1 MNQQGPERRAK
12 LVPRTSATWA
22 APGRVNL
29 IGEHTD
35 YNLGFALPFAIE
47 QSCTAT
53 VTVVDGT
60 GLVIRSAQREDTVTL
75 AEDDVRPGADL
86 DWAGYVAGVVWA
98 VRRDGARVPGLD
110 IHVDSTV
117 PVGAGL
123 SSSAALACSVA
134 LAVQDVLGLGL
145 DRDALLALTRSVEN
159 DFVGAPT
166 GGLDQLAALRCVPGH
181 ALFCDLRSLQT
192 RQVEL
197 DVTGHRLAILVIDT
211 RAHHAHASGEYRE
224 RRDGCERAA
233 ALLGLT
239 SLRELDMAG
248 LASALERLPGDELRR
263 YTRHVVTENERV
275 LRTVELLDAGEPESI
290 GPLLTASHASLRDDY
305 RITVPEL
312 DVAVEVALRTGALG
326 ARMTGGGFGGSVIAL
341 LPAELVPACER
352 AVAEAFAAHGF
363 LEPRTFV
370 TAAAGGAREVVPG

>member
-1 MNQQGPERRAK
+1 M
-12 LVPRTSATWA
+12 PRTSATWA

-47 QSCTAT
+47 QACTAT
-53 VTVVDGT
+53 VTVAGPG
-60 GLVIRSAQREDTVTL
+60 GLRIRSAQREDVIALT
-75 AEDDVRPGADL
+75 DDEVRPGAGP

-98 VRRDGARVPGLD
+98 LRRDGTQVPGLD
-110 IHVDSTV
+110 IRVDSTV

-145 DRDALLALTRSVEN
+145 DGDALLALTRSVEN

-166 GGLDQLAALRCVPGH
+166 GGLDQLAALRCTPGH

-192 RQVEL
+192 RQVGL
-197 DVTGHRLAILVIDT
+197 DLAGHGLAILVIDT

-224 RRDGCERAA
+224 RRSGCERAA

-239 SLRELDMAG
+239 SLRELDATD
-248 LASALERLPGDELRR
+248 LADALERLPADDLRR

-275 LRTVELLDAGEPESI
+275 LRTVHLLDTGQPESA
-290 GPLLTASHASLRDDY
+290 GPLLTASHESLRDDY
-305 RITVPEL
+305 RVTIPEL
-312 DVAVEVALRTGALG
+312 DVAVEAALRTGALG

-341 LPAELVPACER
+341 LPGESVPACER
-352 AVAEAFAAHGF
+352 AVAEAFAARGF
-363 LEPRTFV
+363 LEPHSFGTS
-370 TAAAGGAREVVPG
+370 AAGGAREVG